1 MYRLAARIALLAL
14 AVLLCAATPALCD
27 PYDTNEIKFGVLAH
41 DISFLGHGKE
51 SGEDVNGEFLLRSP
65 SFLSYIWSPRP
76 HIGIDVNSDSDTS
89 NAYIGLTWTI
99 PLLTRIIGHR
109 DGLFIDLSEGPS
121 INNGIINTQNPD
133 RKSLGSNVLFRESFS
148 LGYNLDEIHDV
159 SLFLDHISNA
169 RLAERNEGITS
180 LGARIGY
187 KF

>member
-1 MYRLAARIALLAL
+1 MYRLAVRGSLLAL
-14 AVLLCAATPALCD
+14 VAFFSTNSPALCD
-27 PYDTNEIKFGVLAH
+27 PYDMNEIKVGVLQH

-51 SGEDVNGEFLLRSP
+51 SGQDVNGEFLLKSP

-76 HIGIDVNSDSDTS
+76 HIGVDINTNSDTS

-109 DGLFIDLSEGPS
+109 DGLFLDLSEGPS

-180 LGARIGY
+180 VGARIGY